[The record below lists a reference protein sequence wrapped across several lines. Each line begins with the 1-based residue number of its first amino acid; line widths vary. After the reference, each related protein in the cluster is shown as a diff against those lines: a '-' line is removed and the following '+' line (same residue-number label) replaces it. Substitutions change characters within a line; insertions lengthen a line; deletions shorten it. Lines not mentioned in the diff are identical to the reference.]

1 MEQRPVQRS
10 KLRGVL
16 LTFLITLT
24 IYWKNIIIQNSNN
37 KCYEDIKDYK
47 ILKKVITEFLL
58 FSMFFSVIL
67 TNKSHKIVYVNY
79 SYYKYNCFN

>member
-37 KCYEDIKDYK
+37 KCYEDIIKDYK
-47 ILKKVITEFLL
+47 IFDSNL
-58 FSMFFSVIL
+58 
-67 TNKSHKIVYVNY
+67 
-79 SYYKYNCFN
+79 